1 MTEAEYSALKRVADQ
16 ELDKAY
22 IPYSHF
28 AVGAALLS
36 ADDRIFPGCN
46 IENAAFGSTMCAERT
61 AIFSAVA
68 AGCHQFKALVISGRT
83 EGAIA
88 PCGACRQVMVEWFDK
103 KMPIYLTN
111 TSGKVVK
118 TDLDHL
124 LPASFEDL
132 K

>member
-1 MTEAEYSALKRVADQ
+1 MTEAEYSALKKVADQ

-103 KMPIYLTN
+103 KMPIY
-111 TSGKVVK
+111 
-118 TDLDHL
+118 
-124 LPASFEDL
+124 
-132 K
+132 